1 MPNHLTAHASTA
13 AVTMPLRR
21 KGLRNGALEENE
33 LRRCMVSG
41 CDENSEYKVVA
52 TKVEAPVKSYSRS

>member
-1 MPNHLTAHASTA
+1 MYHLTAHASTA

-21 KGLRNGALEENE
+21 KGSRNEALQENE
-33 LRRCMVSG
+33 LRRCMESG
-41 CDENSEYKVVA
+41 CDETREYNVVA